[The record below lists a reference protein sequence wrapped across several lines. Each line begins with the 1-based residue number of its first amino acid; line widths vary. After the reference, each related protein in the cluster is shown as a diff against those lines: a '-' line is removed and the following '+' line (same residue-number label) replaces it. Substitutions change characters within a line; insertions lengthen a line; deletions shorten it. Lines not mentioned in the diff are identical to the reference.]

1 MSRKDQFFTID
12 DVHTAI
18 YVGDKTPYTNRK
30 YLNKVFQ
37 KLECT
42 SKNIFEWFF
51 NNAMK
56 AKPDKCNFL
65 SSFDMNNKVSVNYFD
80 IEIHIYKNFLV

>member
-1 MSRKDQFFTID
+1 MCLFFTID

-18 YVGDKTPYTNRK
+18 YVGNKTPYTNRK
-30 YLNKVFQ
+30 CPNKVFE
-37 KLECT
+37 KLECAFR
-42 SKNIFEWFF
+42 NILEWFC

-65 SSFDMNNKVSVNYFD
+65 SSFDMNNQISVNWFD
-80 IEIHIYKNFLV
+80 IEIHIYKNF